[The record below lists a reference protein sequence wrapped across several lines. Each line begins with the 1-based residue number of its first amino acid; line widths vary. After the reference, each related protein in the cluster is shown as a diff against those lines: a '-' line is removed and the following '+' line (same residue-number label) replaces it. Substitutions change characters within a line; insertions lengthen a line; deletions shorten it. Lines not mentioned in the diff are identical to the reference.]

1 MHAAS
6 LPADVFAAPACCATI
21 LLLDVAKQ
29 IRRHALLPAAQ
40 VLRNHVMSLTDMIES
55 LRQHEQMR
63 DDLFDPVS
71 SQCLGVCLECASRS
85 APPPYLRPLCN
96 HHTAR

>member
-29 IRRHALLPAAQ
+29 IRRHALIPAAQ

-71 SQCLGVCLECASRS
+71 SQCLGVCLTQCTS
-85 APPPYLRPLCN
+85 ALPPPPMQSPHSPL
-96 HHTAR
+96 TP